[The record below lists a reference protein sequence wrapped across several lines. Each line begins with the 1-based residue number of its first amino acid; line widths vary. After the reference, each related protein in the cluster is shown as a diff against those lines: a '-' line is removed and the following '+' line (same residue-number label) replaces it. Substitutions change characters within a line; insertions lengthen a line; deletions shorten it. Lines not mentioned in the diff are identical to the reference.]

1 MKIKIL
7 ALLTVFAIICGLA
20 GCSGNDRVIRVG
32 VTASRLPLAAEGRN
46 GPEGFE
52 IELCRLMAE
61 EMGREVQFR
70 LVTAEEGL
78 AQLAAGKLDLVT
90 GLGNN
95 VTGGDTVALIG
106 PYMQERLVT
115 VLPAADTTT
124 SLAYLAGKRV
134 ALRRN
139 DTAAAW
145 LSANPAVKNSFS
157 STVFVEDLYSAMLDI
172 MVSDYDAALMTETE
186 ARWRITQN
194 SMKLRI
200 GPALNGEGDPRYFA
214 VTPDSTLAGHVGTAL
229 YELSLSGE
237 LTELSVRWFGADI
250 LPDAATLQKNF
261 GIILTEDPPAAGEDA
276 ESSVHSS
283 GLSAAE

>member
-7 ALLTVFAIICGLA
+7 ALLTVFALICGLA

-261 GIILTEDPPAAGEDA
+261 GIILTEDPPAAGEDV

>member
-1 MKIKIL
+1 MKKKIL
-7 ALLTVFAIICGLA
+7 VLVTVFALLCCLA
-20 GCSGNDRVIRVG
+20 GCRGNERVIRVG
-32 VTASRLPLAAEGRN
+32 VTASRLPIAAEGRN

-78 AQLAAGKLDLVT
+78 AELAAGKLDLVT
-90 GLGNN
+90 GLGSS
-95 VTGGDTVALIG
+95 VIGGDAVAVIG

-115 VLPAADTTT
+115 VFPAADTSA
-124 SLAYLAGKRV
+124 SLSDLAGKRV
-134 ALRRN
+134 ALRR
-139 DTAAAW
+139 DDAAAAW
-145 LSANPAVKNSFS
+145 LAANPAVKNSFS
-157 STVFVEDLYSAMLDI
+157 STVYVEDLYSAMLDI
-172 MVSDYDAALMTETE
+172 MVSDYHAALMRETE
-186 ARWRITQN
+186 ARWRITRN

-214 VTPDSTLAGHVGTAL
+214 LTPDSTLAGHVGTAL
-229 YELSLSGE
+229 YELSLAGK
-237 LTELSVRWFGADI
+237 LTELSERWFGADI
-250 LPDAATLQKNF
+250 LPDAETLEKNF

-283 GLSAAE
+283 GLSVTE